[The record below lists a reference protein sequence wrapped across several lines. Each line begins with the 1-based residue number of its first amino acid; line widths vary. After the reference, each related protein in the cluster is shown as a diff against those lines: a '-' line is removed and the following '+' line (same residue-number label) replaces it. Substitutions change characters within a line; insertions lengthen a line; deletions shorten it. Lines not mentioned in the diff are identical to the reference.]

1 MTYTTYLRYELLR
14 TFRNRRFFIFS
25 FGFPLALYYII
36 AGPSSHSEP
45 VGSTGISAPLYFM
58 VSVSSFGTMT
68 AMMSTGGR
76 IAAERATG
84 WNRQLRISPL
94 SARNYFRAKVV
105 TGYGVAILSIL
116 ILYAAGV
123 SLGVSMPLQRWLH
136 MTALI
141 LIGLIPFAALGIL
154 IGHIVPSDSIGPA
167 VGGGTSLLAIISGTW
182 FPIGN
187 HGVIHDIAQVLPSYY
202 LVQAGRVGIGGSPWG
217 ATGWVVIAVWTVI
230 LTALARRAYLRDTG
244 RA

>member
-1 MTYTTYLRYELLR
+1 MTHTAYLRYELLR

-36 AGPSSHSEP
+36 AGPSSHSGP

-94 SARNYFRAKVV
+94 SARNYFRTKVV
-105 TGYGVAILSIL
+105 TGYGVAIMSIL
-116 ILYAAGV
+116 ILYAAGI

-154 IGHIVPSDSIGPA
+154 IGHVVPSDSIGPA

-230 LTALARRAYLRDTG
+230 LSALARRAYLRDTG
-244 RA
+244 RG